1 MESETVNMKNTL
13 TKSEWA
19 VMAVLWEKPKQT
31 ISGIVEALRG
41 QTDWKYNTYVT
52 YIKRMCEKGLVGYEQ
67 LGRDKFYYPLVGQH
81 NCILAE
87 SESILDKMNS
97 RAAKE
102 FLVCMIKGSG
112 LNQNDREELK
122 SLLDE
127 LSKDG
132 E

>member
-1 MESETVNMKNTL
+1 MKNTL

-19 VMAVLWEKPKQT
+19 VMAVLWDSPKQT
-31 ISGIVEALRG
+31 IAGVVDALRD

-52 YIKRMCEKGLVGYEQ
+52 YLKRMCEKSLVGFEQ
-67 LGRDKFYYPLVGQH
+67 LGRDKFYYPLVGQRD
-81 NCILAE
+81 CILAE
-87 SESILDKMNS
+87 SESILDKMDS

-112 LNQNDREELK
+112 LDQNDREELK
-122 SLLDE
+122 RLLDE